1 MWTLTDNNDGNSSMK
16 EMDIN
21 LPEGA
26 EVQVYV
32 YSTELPDA
40 PPVPLQMSQISR
52 VRIKMPD
59 VE

>member
-1 MWTLTDNNDGNSSMK
+1 MWTLTDNNDDNSSMK
-16 EMDIN
+16 EMDIT

-26 EVQVYV
+26 EVEVYV
-32 YSTELPDA
+32 RSTEIPNA
-40 PPVPLQMSQISR
+40 PPVPLKMPQISR